1 MKKLNIFLSNSI
13 IMVVATLIVVA
24 ITIISLYFAMYQLI
38 DSVGIDRVYPDDIN
52 GLFLFATGIAIVTT
66 FLVIISTSYIHF
78 RLTQPMSRKIE
89 RQAEIFHTM
98 VQTAH
103 EAVFLIDV
111 NGIIQ
116 FVNPYA
122 GKLFGYEVEELLNK
136 NIKQL
141 MPSPHREEHDNYI
154 KNYLETG
161 VRNIIGSGRQLIGQ
175 RKDGSQFPMY
185 LSVGEIQ
192 LDHTHMFAGL
202 IMDLS
207 TQQKLQR
214 EILAIP
220 AREQQR
226 IGEELHDGLGQQLT
240 GLSMLAQSLLN
251 KATKPEYE
259 LASQIANGLH
269 EALTQVKTLSRGMMP
284 LQIYADGFKIS
295 LKEITENIEKQSN
308 IPIKLQIEDAVMLID
323 DATATH
329 LYRIVQ
335 ESLNNAVKHA
345 DASQI
350 EVILKSEQDHGILEI
365 IDDGIGIPLDL
376 EGSMGLG
383 LNIMKHRCGLF
394 DGEISINPGG
404 DRGTKVT
411 CRFPLN
417 AEESTQ

>member
-1 MKKLNIFLSNSI
+1 
-13 IMVVATLIVVA
+13 MVAATLVVVA
-24 ITIISLYFAMYQLI
+24 ITIISLYFGMHQLVA
-38 DSVGIDRVYPDDIN
+38 SVGVDRVYPGDIDE
-52 GLFLFATGIAIVTT
+52 LFLFAAGIAVITT
-66 FLVIISTSYIHF
+66 FVVIISTSYVHF
-78 RLTQPMSRKIE
+78 RLTQPMSQKIE
-89 RQAEIFHTM
+89 RQAEVFHTM

-111 NGIIQ
+111 DGMIQ

-122 GKLFGYEVEELLNK
+122 EKLFGYEVEELLNK

-141 MPSPHREEHDNYI
+141 MPSPHREEHDRYI
-154 KNYLETG
+154 KKYLDTG
-161 VRNIIGSGRQLIGQ
+161 IKHIIGSSRQLIGQ

-185 LSVGEIQ
+185 LSVGEIK
-192 LDHTHMFAGL
+192 LDHTHLFAGL

-220 AREQQR
+220 AREQRR

-251 KATKPEYE
+251 KATKPEHE
-259 LASQIANGLH
+259 LASQIASGLH
-269 EALTQVKTLSRGMMP
+269 EALTQVKALSSGMMP
-284 LQIYADGFKIS
+284 IQIYADGFMIS
-295 LKEITENIEKQSN
+295 LKEITESIEKQSG
-308 IPIKLQIEDAVMLID
+308 IPIKLQIEDSVLLVD

-350 EVILKSEQDHGILEI
+350 EVSLKSKQGHGLLEI
-365 IDDGIGIPLDL
+365 VDDGIGIPLDL
-376 EGSMGLG
+376 GGSTGLG

-394 DGEISINPGG
+394 DGEISINPDG
-404 DRGTKVT
+404 DRGTKVS
-411 CRFPLN
+411 CRFPLK
-417 AEESTQ
+417 AEEYTQ